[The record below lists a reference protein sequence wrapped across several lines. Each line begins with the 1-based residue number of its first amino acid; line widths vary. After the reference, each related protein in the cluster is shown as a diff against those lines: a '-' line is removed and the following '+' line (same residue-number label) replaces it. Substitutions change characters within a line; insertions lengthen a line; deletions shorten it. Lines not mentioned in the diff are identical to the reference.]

1 MTQRALIVGLG
12 IGGMSA
18 AIALTRQGWTPVI
31 IERAP
36 ERRKGGYF
44 IGLRDEG
51 KNAAAALGVLD
62 GMEKR
67 TPDHIQFWDVR
78 KNATRKRIADLT
90 QETNAPIAVLR
101 GDIEEAL
108 WHGIKDKVEVRF
120 GTTPVAIVNGAT
132 QAQVTL
138 RDKSGQEITET
149 YDLVIGADG
158 VRSTVRK
165 LVFGPDEAFFHSVG
179 TMLCAFPLARPVA
192 GFKPGDGLMVADV
205 KRTLTV
211 FPLEGRPS
219 TALFSYRTKNPE
231 KASKKDPLSTLRPI
245 FADLDVGGIISKALE
260 DLSATNDFLFDSVQM
275 VKMPRWSKGHVLLL
289 GDSAWCLTLYSGMGA
304 SAGMIG
310 GQVLGEALAA
320 CPHDIHA
327 ALDMF
332 EARMRPFVRKHQRF
346 IALRSQ
352 LFVPSNR
359 VSLWGRRVLW
369 QILLRSRRYLFRKS
383 V

>member
-18 AIALTRQGWTPVI
+18 AITLMRQGWTPVI

-51 KNAAAALGVLD
+51 KNAAAAMGVLD

-78 KNATRKRIADLT
+78 KNGTRKRIADLT

-108 WHGIKDKVEVRF
+108 WHDIKGKVEVRF
-120 GTTPVAIVNGAT
+120 GTTPVAIVNDVT

-138 RDKSGQEITET
+138 RDESGQEITET

-245 FADLDVGGIISKALE
+245 FANLDVGGIISKALE

-275 VKMPRWSKGHVLLL
+275 VKMPRWSKGRVLLL

-320 CPHDIHA
+320 CPHDIRA